1 MALGRVRALVGVA
14 LSSPAP
20 APRLVLSGDQ
30 LTASSSG
37 WIAAL
42 LNLACQGHG
51 YLYQRR
57 WGAYWIGAAAAV
69 GASLLGGV
77 AIGGGTW
84 WLNRTRPEAT
94 ELTTSAA
101 VAGVY
106 LGLGGVGLG
115 SAVEAGLAV
124 NRARRRLQQSAE
136 P

>member
-1 MALGRVRALVGVA
+1 MP
-14 LSSPAP
+14 SPAP

-77 AIGGGTW
+77 VFAGGSW
-84 WLNRTRPEAT
+84 WLNRASPDVSER
-94 ELTTSAA
+94 TTNAA

-115 SAVEAGLAV
+115 SALEAGLAV
-124 NRARRRLQQSAE
+124 NRARRRLQQPSAE

>member
-1 MALGRVRALVGVA
+1 MRAAL
-14 LSSPAP
+14 PPTAP
-20 APRLVLSGDQ
+20 PPRLLLSGDQ

-69 GASLLGGV
+69 GASLLGGLV
-77 AIGGGTW
+77 VGGGTW
-84 WLNRTRPEAT
+84 WLNRSRPAAG
-94 ELTTSAA
+94 ELTANAA
-101 VAGVY
+101 VVGVY

-115 SAVEAGLAV
+115 SALEAGLAV
-124 NRARRRLQQSAE
+124 NRARRRLVQAPE